1 MLPIVKELLDKHK
14 VSAEVIEKDGL
25 ELYRFSVTNYTL
37 LGMDKIL
44 FKKNNNS
51 GYYEPFVYDYN
62 IDDDGVEYGTVIE
75 EGDAIFDWVRCVRF
89 LFRQKDKR
97 TKGWK
102 DGTLYILQWVITIN
116 VLLDILKNT
125 GYIEQLMGTRQ
136 FGKTE
141 SFTGLDGFIGTF
153 LPRYCNIENDRFW
166 IIISSPLET
175 TCKELM
181 AKVKSKTKKCIEL
194 YNLLYPNERLI
205 TGIEAKQYAPE
216 FKTYDDNVD
225 KLEIG
230 MLIDEKLY
238 PYSVYYGIVAG
249 TMRDGISANY
259 IHADEP
265 QKIDAESFSTIEN
278 FGASSNPVIMLTGI
292 TSIETNNVQYK
303 YHSLDI
309 QKKNEFTVPFP
320 VAHNTVKITHKNR
333 ADAMLS
339 FFDKKVEMYG
349 MNHTE
354 IATHFMQRWD
364 AVQGKFMT
372 EDLMKRNSLLNS
384 DLRVHKVDKA
394 LYRVAGVDFASIED
408 YCTIVILDAFFD
420 AENGYKFETVGV
432 HTLNADK
439 LPISDIQIA
448 DRLIEYINTYEIDMM
463 MCDNTANQQNYTEKL
478 YKAIKNSNFNT
489 FLVTLNF
496 SQKKVQMMSYL
507 ENMFWTTK
515 ILLPKIE
522 YNKSHLSCGIL
533 YNELLTLK
541 KEKKSHKQNIQY
553 YASKPDTDDH
563 VTALALACYC
573 LKHTEDLIRANTEIR
588 FLGYSYSAR
597 MSKFKRGLES
607 SSYNQNKINFT
618 DESVYA
624 MTSIYI

>member
-1 MLPIVKELLDKHK
+1 MQDVVRDLLNNHK

-25 ELYRFSVTNYTL
+25 ELYRFSVNNYNL
-37 LGMDKIL
+37 LGMDTIL
-44 FKKNNNS
+44 FKRNKDT
-51 GYYEPFVYDYN
+51 GYYEPFVYDYRR
-62 IDDDGVEYGTVIE
+62 DDDGVEYGTVIE
-75 EGDAIFDWVRCVRF
+75 EGDAIFDWIRCVRF

-97 TKGWK
+97 TKKWK
-102 DGTLYILQWVITIN
+102 DGTLYILQWIITIN

-125 GYIEQLMGTRQ
+125 GNIEQLMGTRQ
-136 FGKTE
+136 FGKTK

-175 TCKELM
+175 TCRELM
-181 AKVKSKTKKCIEL
+181 AKVKSETKKCIEL
-194 YNLLYPNERLI
+194 YNILYPNERLI
-205 TGIEAKQYAPE
+205 TGIEAKQYAPD
-216 FKTYDDNVD
+216 FKTYDDNID

-230 MLIDEKLY
+230 MLLEDKLY
-238 PYSVYYGIVAG
+238 PYSVYYGITAG

-265 QKIDAESFSTIEN
+265 QEIDAESFSTIEN

-303 YHSLDI
+303 YHTLNI
-309 QKKNEFTVPFP
+309 EKKKEFIVPFP
-320 VAHNTVKITHKNR
+320 MAYNTVKITHKNR
-333 ADAMLS
+333 AEAMLN
-339 FFDKKVEMYG
+339 FFDKKVEIYG

-354 IATHFMQRWD
+354 VATHFMQRWD
-364 AVQGKFMT
+364 AIQGKFMT
-372 EDLMKRNSLLNS
+372 EDLMERNKLLGS
-384 DLRVHKVDKA
+384 DLRLHKVEKT

-408 YCTIVILDAFFD
+408 YCTMVVVDAFFD
-420 AENGYKFETVGV
+420 DENGYSFETVGV

-439 LPISDIQIA
+439 LPLSDIEIA
-448 DRLIEYINTYEIDMM
+448 DKLVDYINTYEIDMI

-507 ENMFWTTK
+507 ENLFLKTK
-515 ILLPKIE
+515 ILLPKKE
-522 YNKSHLSCGIL
+522 YNKTNMSCGIL
-533 YNELLTLK
+533 FNELLTLK
-541 KEKKSHKQNIQY
+541 KEKKSYKQNIQY

-563 VTALALACYC
+563 VSALALACYC
-573 LKHTEDLIRANTEIR
+573 LKHTEDLIRSNTEIK
-588 FLGYSYSAR
+588 FLGYRYSAR
-597 MSKFKRGLES
+597 MSKFKKGLEKPI
-607 SSYNQNKINFT
+607 YNQNKVNFT
-618 DESVYA
+618 EKSVYA
-624 MTSIYI
+624 MKSIYT